1 MSDTTYGVVEL
12 TAAINDSLRD
22 RFGSGVWVVGEI
34 SGLVDRGPHTYFTL
48 VEESADG
55 KAVLNVQLFANVKRT
70 ITPILRRSRLE
81 LADGTRVRVF
91 GTLDVYPPTGRLGL
105 KLSDIDPEFTIG
117 DIGAARE
124 ALLARLLAE
133 DLIEANRRLP
143 LPVAPM
149 RLGLVTSIGSA
160 AWHDFCNEL
169 ERSGFGFEVSAIDAR
184 VQGDEAEEMVA
195 AAIRSLGR
203 RGVDLIVVIRGGG
216 SRNDLAAFD
225 AEGIARAIA
234 TSPIPVFTGI
244 GHEID
249 RSVADEVAGR
259 AWKTPTACAGALV
272 DMVGDYVLRTENA
285 WVDIVRL
292 STARLDGA
300 GVSLMSTA
308 QRVARQTHV
317 AVSRSDERLASR
329 ARRVSAV
336 RRRLDDETNRF
347 DRASQRLT
355 RAAGAATLAA
365 ERQLDD
371 RERRRGLLDP
381 SRLLQRGWSISTGP
395 DGRIVRSTADVAS
408 GATLRTRLADGVVV
422 STVDEVER
430 DG

>member
-1 MSDTTYGVVEL
+1 M
-12 TAAINDSLRD
+12 
-22 RFGSGVWVVGEI
+22 
-34 SGLVDRGPHTYFTL
+34 
-48 VEESADG
+48 
-55 KAVLNVQLFANVKRT
+55 
-70 ITPILRRSRLE
+70 
-81 LADGTRVRVF
+81 
-91 GTLDVYPPTGRLGL
+91 
-105 KLSDIDPEFTIG
+105 
-117 DIGAARE
+117 
-124 ALLARLLAE
+124 
-133 DLIEANRRLP
+133 
-143 LPVAPM
+143 APM

-169 ERSGFGFEVSAIDAR
+169 ERSGFGFDVSAIDAR

-259 AWKTPTACAGALV
+259 AWKTPTACAGAIV
-272 DMVGDYVLRTENA
+272 DMVVLRRAPENA

-355 RAAGAATLAA
+355 RAAGAATLAS
-365 ERQLDD
+365 
-371 RERRRGLLDP
+371 GNGN
-381 SRLLQRGWSISTGP
+381 SMT
-395 DGRIVRSTADVAS
+395 AS
-408 GATLRTRLADGVVV
+408 GAEDYSIRADSCSAAGA
-422 STVDEVER
+422 SRPGPADESSVR
-430 DG
+430 RPMW